1 MALSMERSK
10 TVKITIGELMEKIDD
25 INHVIEELDNM
36 PDIGAC
42 TKALT
47 YLDEYV
53 DMLKDIKVDI

>member
-1 MALSMERSK
+1 M
-10 TVKITIGELMEKIDD
+10 KITIRELIEKIDA
-25 INHVIEELDNM
+25 INLVIEELDNR
-36 PDIGAC
+36 PDIEAC

>member
-1 MALSMERSK
+1 M
-10 TVKITIGELMEKIDD
+10 KITIGELMEKIDG
-25 INHVIEELDNM
+25 ITHVMEELDNM
-36 PDIGAC
+36 PDIDAC

>member
-1 MALSMERSK
+1 M
-10 TVKITIGELMEKIDD
+10 KITIGELMEKIDD
-25 INHVIEELDNM
+25 INNVMEDLDNM

-42 TKALT
+42 AKALA

>member
-1 MALSMERSK
+1 M
-10 TVKITIGELMEKIDD
+10 KITIGELMEKIDD
-25 INHVIEELDNM
+25 INHVMEELDNM

-53 DMLKDIKVDI
+53 DMLKDIKIDI

>member
-1 MALSMERSK
+1 MGRNK
-10 TVKITIGELMEKIDD
+10 TVKITIGELMEKIDG
-25 INHVIEELDNM
+25 ITHVMEELDNM
-36 PDIGAC
+36 PDIDAC

>member
-1 MALSMERSK
+1 M
-10 TVKITIGELMEKIDD
+10 KITIRDLMEKIDD
-25 INHVIEELDNM
+25 INHVMEALDNM
-36 PDIGAC
+36 PDIDAC